1 MPRLVL
7 RVGCWWGRGPG
18 WPRANKQHEFGRQ
31 DRSVQG
37 KGRRDTCA
45 VIRGRNTYSP
55 ERGHSLLGNARE
67 HLGPGAG
74 REGPWRTGTPF
85 RLSLKTVQT

>member
-1 MPRLVL
+1 MLRLVL

-18 WPRANKQHEFGRQ
+18 RPRANKQHEFGRQ

-45 VIRGRNTYSP
+45 VIQVGIFTAQNEVTHFWEMPGSIWGRGRAGKGP
-55 ERGHSLLGNARE
+55 GERGRHSG
-67 HLGPGAG
+67 
-74 REGPWRTGTPF
+74 
-85 RLSLKTVQT
+85 SL